1 MIRTIKA
8 ILMATALLFVATAH
22 AAEPSQKSSGA
33 TAFTVNGTSVPQS
46 LFDTI
51 LNATIAQSHVEDSP
65 ELRNAIKERLIRAQL
80 LVKEAEKMGLDK
92 KSEVAGQLVMIRQ
105 EILIRAYLQEY
116 IKTLQVSDA
125 MLQAEYENVLKALVG
140 EKEYKARHV
149 LVESEDEAKA
159 IITKLATGAKLENLA
174 KDSKDTGS
182 KERGG
187 DLGWV
192 TKASLVKPFAD
203 AMAALEKG
211 KYTQAP
217 VKTDFGWHVILLED
231 TRDIQPPTFDQVK
244 PQLTQRLQGQ
254 MLEKYIETMRQK
266 AKVQ

>member
-1 MIRTIKA
+1 MIRPIKA
-8 ILMATALLFVATAH
+8 ILMAAALLFVATAY
-22 AAEPSQKSSGA
+22 AAEPKP
-33 TAFTVNGTSVPQS
+33 AFTVNGTPVPQS

-51 LNATIAQSHVEDSP
+51 LNATIAQGQTDTP
-65 ELRNAIKERLIRAQL
+65 ELRSAIKERLIRAQL

-92 KSEVAGQLVMIRQ
+92 KSEVAGQITMLRQ
-105 EILIRAYLQEY
+105 EILIRAYLPEY
-116 IKTLQVSDA
+116 VKTLQISDA
-125 MLQAEYENVLKALVG
+125 MLQAEYENVLKALAG

-159 IITKLATGAKLENLA
+159 IIAKLAAGAKLEDFA
-174 KDSKDTGS
+174 KDSKDTGT

-192 TKASLVKPFAD
+192 NKTSLVKPFSD
-203 AMAALEKG
+203 AMIALEKG
-211 KYTQAP
+211 KYTVAP

-231 TRDIQPPTFDQVK
+231 VRDIQPPAFDQVK

-254 MLEKYIETMRQK
+254 MLEKYIEESRAK